1 MIGTIVAMGVSVLK
15 PFEAYH
21 GGPIKPT
28 KSRWGVMLDVLTK
41 ANMVDE
47 FNWLLKIMLRDERTD
62 GTVDRRIDRTFLFSV
77 NMAHIKKWDDMKAT
91 EILDFLAINSIA
103 PVMW

>member
-1 MIGTIVAMGVSVLK
+1 MRLSVVK
-15 PFEAYH
+15 PFEAYR

-28 KSRWGVMLDVLTK
+28 KSRWGVMLDALTK
-41 ANMVDE
+41 ADMVDD

-62 GTVDRRIDRTFLFSV
+62 GIVVRRIDRTFLFSV
-77 NMAHIKKWDDMKAT
+77 NMAYIKKWDDVRAT
-91 EILDFLAINSIA
+91 EILDFLAISSIS